1 LRVEIIG
8 CGCLMKIEI
17 IKKPGNY
24 LLPVSLTG
32 YFTKCKPSF
41 AGNLRQL
48 LDLAVVELE
57 QDNKA
62 LERVLMKETL
72 PKKIIFL
79 LNKIVF
85 I

>member
-1 LRVEIIG
+1 L
-8 CGCLMKIEI
+8 KIVI

-32 YFTKCKPSF
+32 YVSKWIPLF
-41 AGNLRQL
+41 AGSLSQF
-48 LDLAVVELE
+48 LDLGLVELE

-62 LERVLMKETL
+62 LEWILMKETL